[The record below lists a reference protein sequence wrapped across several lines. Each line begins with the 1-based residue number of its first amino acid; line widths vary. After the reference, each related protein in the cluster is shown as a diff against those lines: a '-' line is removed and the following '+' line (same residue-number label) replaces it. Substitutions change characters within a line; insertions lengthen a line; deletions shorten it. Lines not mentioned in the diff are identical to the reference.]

1 MFVKGGIK
9 VSSRYQSI
17 GVLIAVWLAF
27 LFSYV
32 DRLAWPPIMPLVMHD
47 LGFSA
52 TQAGSYMTAFYIGY
66 VITQLP
72 GGILT
77 DRFGYRKVLLGSF
90 FIMGFFTA
98 AMGMT
103 KTYEYGFFFRVLAG
117 IGSGAIYSASVRA
130 IFDWF
135 PPKGRATAMGFFMT
149 AISFGL
155 SSVNLFVPTVAR
167 DYGWPVAFFVAGSLP
182 LFGLAV
188 AYVLLKEHPTFKE
201 RQRQTRVKD
210 QFWRDVKSL
219 GRNRNFILTSL
230 AGFGAMW
237 ATWGTATWANTYMNK
252 VLHLSLVEAGFIM
265 SLYGLAGIFCKPLVG
280 IISDL
285 LGGRRKAIQVVV
297 LFLFGPTLLWFGSN
311 ENTQILIV
319 LGPLLGIV
327 AHVYSPVMMTFLSEL
342 VQPRMVGTA
351 SGLANTVWQLGALI
365 SPLAVGMVIDI
376 SHNYFNAFLVLAMG
390 PTIAAILTLFVKED
404 ERYHGEV

>member
-1 MFVKGGIK
+1 MSIRF
-9 VSSRYQSI
+9 QSI
-17 GVLIAVWLAF
+17 GVLFTVWLAF
-27 LFSYV
+27 LFSYI
-32 DRLAWPPIMPLVMHD
+32 DRLAWPPIMPLVVRD

-98 AMGMT
+98 AMGMIR
-103 KTYEYGFFFRVLAG
+103 TYEYGFFFRMLAG
-117 IGSGAIYSASVRA
+117 MGSGAIYSASVRA

-135 PPKGRATAMGFFMT
+135 PPKGRATAMGFYMT

-155 SSVNLFVPTVAR
+155 TSVNLFIPTVAR
-167 DYGWPVAFFVAGSLP
+167 DYGWPIAFFVAGCLP
-182 LFGLAV
+182 LFGLAI
-188 AYVLLKEHPTFKE
+188 AYLLLKEHPTFVE
-201 RQRQTRVKD
+201 RQKQTKAQG

-219 GRNRNFILTSL
+219 GRNRNFILTSI

-237 ATWGTATWANTYMNK
+237 ATWGTATWANTYMHK
-252 VLHLSLVEAGFIM
+252 ILHMSLVEAGFIM
-265 SLYGLAGIFCKPLVG
+265 SLYGLAGLFCKPLVG

-285 LGGRRKAIQVVV
+285 LGGRRKVIQFIV
-297 LFLFGPTLLWFGSN
+297 LILFSPILLWFGSN
-311 ENTQILIV
+311 ENVQILII
-319 LGPLLGIV
+319 LGPLLGVV

-351 SGLANTVWQLGALI
+351 TGLANTVWQLGSLI
-365 SPLAVGMVIDI
+365 SPLVVGMVIDI
-376 SHNYFNAFLVLAMG
+376 AHDYFYAFVILAMG
-390 PTIAAILTLFVKED
+390 PAIAAILTLFVKEG
-404 ERYHGEV
+404 ERYHEAI